1 MQRFGEKLRILRQ
14 RQGMSL
20 RQLSSELGYSSHNHI
35 ANIEKGKRNPS
46 VELVLKIAKL
56 FQVSTDQ
63 LLWDHLE
70 LD

>member
-1 MQRFGEKLRILRQ
+1 MQRFGEKLRVLRQ

-35 ANIEKGKRNPS
+35 ASIEKGTRKPS
-46 VELVLKIAKL
+46 VELVLKIAEI

-63 LLWDHLE
+63 LLWDHLD